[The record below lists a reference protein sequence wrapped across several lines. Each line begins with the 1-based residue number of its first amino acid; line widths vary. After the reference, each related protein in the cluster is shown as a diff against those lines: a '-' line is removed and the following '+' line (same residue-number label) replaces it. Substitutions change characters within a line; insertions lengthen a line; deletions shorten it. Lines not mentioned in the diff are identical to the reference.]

1 MQLPLTEYD
10 KELMIQALS
19 NFGKPLLNKKLSPA
33 EKKEL
38 SSIENIIHQLAFGR
52 DDKDRAV
59 EEADRVNAKAD
70 QLINRYKTGL

>member
-1 MQLPLTEYD
+1 MQLLLTEYD

-19 NFGKPLLNKKLSPA
+19 NLGKPLLNKKLSPA

-52 DDKDRAV
+52 DDK
-59 EEADRVNAKAD
+59 K
-70 QLINRYKTGL
+70 

>member
-1 MQLPLTEYD
+1 
-10 KELMIQALS
+10 
-19 NFGKPLLNKKLSPA
+19 LNKKLSPA